1 MKTRTKKELEA
12 LVADL
17 VKERDQF
24 KSLADSLE
32 RSWRGELRDAMEQ
45 RRTIISME
53 ERIWDYRFALLMA
66 SVLLLIDPFFSVLK
80 FFFK

>member
-24 KSLADSLE
+24 RTTANSLE
-32 RSWRGELRDAMEQ
+32 RSWRGEIMDAMEQ
-45 RRTIISME
+45 RRTIISLE
-53 ERIWDYRFALLMA
+53 DRIWEYRFALVMA
-66 SVLLLIDPFFSVLK
+66 SVLLLIEPFVGVLK

>member
-53 ERIWDYRFALLMA
+53 ERIWDYRFALIMA

>member
-12 LVADL
+12 LVAGL

>member
-17 VKERDQF
+17 VKERDRF

>member
-1 MKTRTKKELEA
+1 MKTRTMKELEA

-53 ERIWDYRFALLMA
+53 ERIWDYRFALIMA